1 MAKKKSKKNIYSL
14 KKTIYIALSII
25 ILILLIWYAY
35 SWYKVKNLEKYY
47 NSYLLNSNTVNLEI
61 KDLNEVVQVL
71 KESPNEYFILI
82 SYTGNEEVYK
92 LEKKLKELIDN
103 YNLKDEIYYVNITS
117 IKNDDDLYDKINS
130 TFNTKLI
137 NNIPAI
143 LYFKNNE
150 LVNVINYENTSK
162 VYNELKNTL
171 IENGYDEN

>member
-137 NNIPAI
+137 NNVPAI
-143 LYFKNNE
+143 LYFKNKE

>member
-47 NSYLLNSNTVNLEI
+47 NSYLLNSNTVSLEI
-61 KDLNEVVQVL
+61 KDLNEVVQV
-71 KESPNEYFILI
+71 
-82 SYTGNEEVYK
+82 
-92 LEKKLKELIDN
+92 LKELIDN

-137 NNIPAI
+137 NNVPAI
-143 LYFKNNE
+143 LYFKNKE

>member
-47 NSYLLNSNTVNLEI
+47 NSYLLNSNTVSLEI

-117 IKNDDDLYDKINS
+117 IKNDDDLYDKINN

-137 NNIPAI
+137 NNVPAI
-143 LYFKNNE
+143 LYFKNKE

>member
-47 NSYLLNSNTVNLEI
+47 NSYLLNSNTVSLEI

-82 SYTGNEEVYK
+82 S
-92 LEKKLKELIDN
+92 
-103 YNLKDEIYYVNITS
+103 
-117 IKNDDDLYDKINS
+117 
-130 TFNTKLI
+130 
-137 NNIPAI
+137 
-143 LYFKNNE
+143 
-150 LVNVINYENTSK
+150 
-162 VYNELKNTL
+162 
-171 IENGYDEN
+171 